1 MSYDNTNRGV
11 LFKND
16 RKEED
21 RHPDYKGKINANG
34 QDFELAAWIRED
46 RNGRKY
52 MSLSVSEPWVDTA
65 NKASEVADG
74 RSVQRKVAARQPAP
88 KQQQVPLDEPA
99 FNDEIPF

>member
-52 MSLSVSEPWVDTA
+52 MSLSISEPYEKPEQAPKPTA
-65 NKASEVADG
+65 QKT
-74 RSVQRKVAARQPAP
+74 RQSPQ